1 MGVPKNFHRDVNLPK
16 MAEALNELNFYYFD
30 YTVKLNEEYNKKLRE
45 AEILGHII
53 ETDLEVFGRKSDLE
67 LNCKKNFSALDD
79 ESALSKIKEWLNIK
93 MDKKEI
99 DEYIIDSFS
108 SNTFYEELEERSLDK
123 LFIREEKG
131 TI

>member
-16 MAEALNELNFYYFD
+16 MAEALTELNFYDFD

-53 ETDLEVFGRKSDLE
+53 ETDLEIFGRESDLE
-67 LNCKKNFSALDD
+67 FNCKKSFSALDN
-79 ESALSKIKEWLNIK
+79 ESAVSKITEWLDTK
-93 MDKKEI
+93 VDKKEI
-99 DEYIIDSFS
+99 DSYRINSFS

-123 LFIREEKG
+123 LFIKEEKG
-131 TI
+131 TN